1 VPRSFIDATKRGR
14 TADAHARSG
23 AASNR
28 KGGAN
33 ASARCGAPGN
43 SCRSASCN
51 ASYNAS
57 YIASYIA
64 SCNASRHHN
73 PTGSSCAGCTRGARA
88 PNHHRY
94 HCPVARSD
102 SAR

>member
-28 KGGAN
+28 KRGAN
-33 ASARCGAPGN
+33 AGARCGAPGN
-43 SCRSASCN
+43 SRRSAGCIASCN
-51 ASYNAS
+51 
-57 YIASYIA
+57 ASYIA

-73 PTGSSCAGCTRGARA
+73 PTGISCAGCARA

-94 HCPVARSD
+94 HCPVARRD

>member
-1 VPRSFIDATKRGR
+1 MPRSFIDATKRGR

-33 ASARCGAPGN
+33 AGARCGAPGN

-57 YIASYIA
+57 YIAS
-64 SCNASRHHN
+64 CNASRHHN
-73 PTGSSCAGCTRGARA
+73 PTGNSCAGCTRGARA

-94 HCPVARSD
+94 HCPVARRD
-102 SAR
+102 SAW